1 MSFLS
6 SFNILVDMVLG
17 PTDLFELNEDIV
29 FCICSLFGRRKY
41 GVLRSAFQEIREM
54 FVWSIYINLVF
65 SAIDVSIVDFKQVN
79 ADWKIPK

>member
-6 SFNILVDMVLG
+6 SFNILVDMLLG
-17 PTDLFELNEDIV
+17 PTDLFEVNEDIV

-54 FVWSIYINLVF
+54 FV
-65 SAIDVSIVDFKQVN
+65 
-79 ADWKIPK
+79 